1 MDRQEKPASPLE
13 VRPQVLDALGLPRS
27 IEMRGHSLITGKI
40 AGETYSE
47 SLYARNHVGCAAL
60 RTLRLGRYKYI
71 DAPNPEL
78 YDLSSDPRESQN
90 LYTAQQAMAGDLR
103 KRMRPLLAGA
113 SAAKVRPPT
122 PDSVNALR
130 SLGYLSGSPP
140 PSRAESH
147 NNPQD
152 PISDFQS

>member
-47 SLYARNHVGCAAL
+47 SLYARNHFGCASL

-78 YDLSSDPRESQN
+78 YDLSNDPRESQN
-90 LYTAQQAMAGDLR
+90 LYTPQRSMADHLR
-103 KRMRPLLAGA
+103 KRMRALLAGA
-113 SAAKVRPPT
+113 AAAKARPPT
-122 PDSVNALR
+122 ADTGNALR
-130 SLGYLSGSPP
+130 S
-140 PSRAESH
+140 
-147 NNPQD
+147 
-152 PISDFQS
+152 